1 MSQALL
7 KKMDHIEEL
16 LLEIKAKMD
25 NFMGFDELGEDERR
39 EVELLRRDREVER
52 GDYVEFD
59 EIFGA

>member
-1 MSQALL
+1 MSQVLL

-25 NFMGFDELGEDERR
+25 NFMGFDELEEDERR
-39 EVELLRRDREVER
+39 EVELLRREVER

-59 EIFGA
+59 EVFGA

>member
-25 NFMGFDELGEDERR
+25 NFMGFDELEEDERR
-39 EVELLRRDREVER
+39 EVELLRREVER

-59 EIFGA
+59 EVFGA

>member
-39 EVELLRRDREVER
+39 EVELRRSEVER

-59 EIFGA
+59 EVFGA